1 MMKNPFSSIFSNLL
15 SPLVTRTVREALS
28 VVEDDNTLFV
38 GARRY
43 GETDR
48 DRLEYDRAEVL
59 EQCLQAWRQNPL
71 ARRIVELTSQ
81 YVVGAGLDL
90 KCKDEKTKEFLT
102 RFWDHRLNRMDSRV
116 IEMCDELTRTGN
128 LFVLVSTD
136 QSGMSFIRILPA
148 SNIDR
153 IEPSPNDIEQ
163 PIQFVT
169 KAGKGLEPVV
179 YNAYDLFK
187 DARDESGKFSP
198 VVLHYAINR
207 PSGAQWG
214 ESDLAPLLTW
224 LRRYTAWLEDRV
236 RLNHFRNAFL
246 YVVTGRFTSEAARKA
261 RQAELAANP
270 PSPGSILVTDESETW
285 SVISP
290 ELEARDA
297 MQDGLAL
304 KKMIAASVGVPMHF
318 LAEPEGA
325 TRTTAEAAG
334 GPTYRRFEQRQ
345 EFFLWLLKDLLQ
357 VVLNRRVLVDNTILQ
372 NDLIEISGADIS
384 ARDNVA
390 HSISGV
396 NILNM
401 LERLYDMG
409 LIDQRE
415 LLRISYRFVGESAD
429 IDEVLSK
436 GSGKDNRPSHDPL
449 KAARP
454 TTVSSDNGEPL
465 TEEI

>member
-1 MMKNPFSSIFSNLL
+1 M
-15 SPLVTRTVREALS
+15 
-28 VVEDDNTLFV
+28 
-38 GARRY
+38 
-43 GETDR
+43 
-48 DRLEYDRAEVL
+48 
-59 EQCLQAWRQNPL
+59 
-71 ARRIVELTSQ
+71 
-81 YVVGAGLDL
+81 
-90 KCKDEKTKEFLT
+90 
-102 RFWDHRLNRMDSRV
+102 
-116 IEMCDELTRTGN
+116 
-128 LFVLVSTD
+128 STD
-136 QSGMSFIRILPA
+136 QSGMSFIRIIPA

-153 IEPSPNDIEQ
+153 IESSPNDIEQ
-163 PIQFVT
+163 PLLFVT
-169 KAGKGLEPVV
+169 KAGKDLEPVV
-179 YNAYDLFK
+179 YNAYNPLSDS
-187 DARDESGKFSP
+187 RDESGKFPP

-246 YVVTGRFTSEAARKA
+246 YVVTGQFTSEAARKA

-285 SVISP
+285 SVIAP
-290 ELEARDA
+290 KLEARDA
-297 MQDGLAL
+297 LQDGLAL

-357 VVLNRRVLVDNTILQ
+357 VVIERRALVDNAVSPDELV
-372 NDLIEISGADIS
+372 DISGADIS

-415 LLRISYRFVGESAD
+415 LLRISYRFAGEAAD

-436 GSGKDNRPSHDPL
+436 GSGKDSRQSRDPIKTTRS
-449 KAARP
+449 KA
-454 TTVSSDNGEPL
+454 VSIETGEPK
-465 TEEI
+465 TDEI